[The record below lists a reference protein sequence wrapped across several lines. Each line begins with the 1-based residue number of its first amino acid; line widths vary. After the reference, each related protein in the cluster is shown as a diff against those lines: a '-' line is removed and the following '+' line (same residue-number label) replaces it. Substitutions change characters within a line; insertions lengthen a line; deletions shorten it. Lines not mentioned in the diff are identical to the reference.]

1 MNRINLTLNI
11 SHQCTPNVDDCITA
25 ANNGAGHG
33 DERWRHLWR
42 EPLQRKQIQ
51 EIHQLVQ
58 TLQPCV
64 NVLVIGIGGSALG
77 TRALHSAL
85 AKETSPSLFVL
96 DNVDPDTFKKTISQ
110 MKAKDPNQSQTVV
123 VIVSKSGETAE
134 IAALSMATEKA
145 IPDATYIA
153 ITSEKGALRTL
164 AKEKNWSTLSIP
176 EGVGGRF
183 SVLSAVGLFPAALSG
198 IDIEELLKG
207 ASDMDTRCSHLEN
220 NPAAELA
227 SRLVAST
234 QGGQSVHV
242 MMPYCDRLLQCA
254 HWYVQLWSES
264 LGKVDNHGNRVGPT
278 PVAAIGATDQHSML
292 QLWREGPKDKVIGFL
307 RVEEMPDVALEEH
320 AFGDSSSWLC
330 GQTLG
335 ALLNAEQSATEE
347 AVRDAGQSTWTL
359 SFPSVT
365 PYYIGQFFALWQI
378 TVAIAGRL
386 MDLNPYDQPGVEY
399 GKKLTRDSFRR

>member
-11 SHQCTPNVDDCITA
+11 SHQRATNVDECIA
-25 ANNGAGHG
+25 GANAGAGKG
-33 DERWRHLWR
+33 DERWRHLWQD
-42 EPLQRKQIQ
+42 PLQQEQVQ
-51 EIHQLVQ
+51 EIEQLVQ
-58 TLQPCV
+58 SLQPCV
-64 NVLVIGIGGSALG
+64 QVLVIGIGGSALG

-85 AKETSPSLFVL
+85 AGKNSPSLLVL
-96 DNVDPDTFKKTISQ
+96 DNVDPTTFQKTIEQ
-110 MKAKDPNQSQTVV
+110 IKTNDPTQSQTVI

-134 IAALSMATEKA
+134 IAALSMATEKEL
-145 IPDATYIA
+145 PDATFVA
-153 ITSEKGALRTL
+153 ITGEKGALRELAQGRNWATL
-164 AKEKNWSTLSIP
+164 LIL

-183 SVLSAVGLFPAALSG
+183 SVMSAVGLFPAALCG
-198 IDIEELLKG
+198 IDIKEILRG
-207 ASDMDTRCSHLEN
+207 ASDIDEQCTQLEH

-227 SRLVAST
+227 SGLVAAT
-234 QGGQSVHV
+234 REGQNIHV

-264 LGKVDNHGNRVGPT
+264 LGKIDTHGNRVGPT

-307 RVEEMPDVALEEH
+307 RVEEMIDVALEENT
-320 AFGDSSSWLC
+320 FGDSKSWLS

-335 ALLNAEQSATEE
+335 TLLNAEQNATEL

-365 PYYIGQFFALWQI
+365 PYSVGQFFALWQI

-386 MDLNPYDQPGVEY
+386 MELNPYNQPGVEY
-399 GKKLTRDSFRR
+399 GKQLTRDSFQC

>member
-11 SHQCTPNVDDCITA
+11 SHQCTLNVDECITA
-25 ANNGAGHG
+25 ANKGAGHG

-42 EPLQRKQIQ
+42 EPLQREQIQ
-51 EIHQLVQ
+51 EINQLVQ
-58 TLQPCV
+58 SLQPCI

-85 AKETSPSLFVL
+85 TTDNPPSLFVL
-96 DNVDPDTFKKTISQ
+96 DNVDPVTFRKTIEQ
-110 MKAKDPNQSQTVV
+110 VKNEDPTQSQTVV
-123 VIVSKSGETAE
+123 LIVSKSGETAE

-145 IPDATYIA
+145 IPDATFVA
-153 ITSEKGALRTL
+153 ITGKKGALHTL
-164 AKEKNWSTLSIP
+164 AKEKKWSTLSIS

-183 SVLSAVGLFPAALSG
+183 SVMSAVGLLPAALCG
-198 IDIEELLKG
+198 IDIEELLQG
-207 ASDMDTRCSHLEN
+207 ASDMDDRCSQIEN
-220 NPAAELA
+220 NPAADLA
-227 SRLVAST
+227 SGLVAAT
-234 QGGQSVHV
+234 LGGQNIHV

-264 LGKVDNHGNRVGPT
+264 LGKIDTHGNRVGPT

-292 QLWREGPKDKVIGFL
+292 QLWREGPKNKVIGFL
-307 RVEEMPDVALEEH
+307 RVEEMADVALEENT
-320 AFGDSSSWLC
+320 FGDSSSWLC
-330 GQTLG
+330 GQSLG
-335 ALLNAEQSATEE
+335 TLLNSEQSATAE
-347 AVRDAGQSTWTL
+347 AVREAGQSTWTM

-365 PYYIGQFFALWQI
+365 PYYVGQFFALWQI

-399 GKKLTRDSFRR
+399 GKHLTRDSFQ

>member
-1 MNRINLTLNI
+1 MNPINLTLNI
-11 SHQCTPNVDDCITA
+11 SHQCTLNLDECITA
-25 ANNGAGHG
+25 ANDGSGHG

-42 EPLQRKQIQ
+42 EPLQREQIQ
-51 EIHQLVQ
+51 EINQLVQ

-64 NVLVIGIGGSALG
+64 TVLLIGIGGSALG

-85 AKETSPSLFVL
+85 AKEHSPSLFVL
-96 DNVDPDTFKKTISQ
+96 DNVDPDTFQKTIGQ
-110 MKAKDPNQSQTVV
+110 IKAKDPTQSQTVV

-164 AKEKNWSTLSIP
+164 AKEKKWSTLSIP

-183 SVLSAVGLFPAALSG
+183 SVLSTVGLLPAALSG

-207 ASDMDTRCSHLEN
+207 ASDMDARCSHLED

-227 SRLVAST
+227 SGLVAAT
-234 QGGQSVHV
+234 EGGQNIHV

-264 LGKVDNHGNRVGPT
+264 LGKIDNHGNRVGPT

-307 RVEEMPDVALEEH
+307 RVEEMSDVALEEY

-347 AVRDAGQSTWTL
+347 AVRDAGQSTWML

-365 PYYIGQFFALWQI
+365 PYYVGQFFALWQI

-386 MDLNPYDQPGVEY
+386 MDVNPYDQPGVEY
-399 GKKLTRDSFRR
+399 GKKLTRDSFR